1 MTLKISTYTKILPKI
16 KDEKNFTRLSLY
28 SCNNIILINSINVRV
43 SGFKTLKSNLSF
55 FHILRPQTS
64 ARNSCSRK
72 IFTSNKTIRGEKR
85 SHSKRKRV
93 IPEPVDLFL
102 SRYRSGLRFL
112 QTRALSFFL
121 ARTAGVLLTRRRMAI
136 NHGNWLAVYGRRRE
150 GIGFTRDCI
159 TGWGVSQLPGVAFY
173 NVTTDISHPSLP
185 PCSIPR
191 VYPRPQQAR
200 AAHARFKT
208 AISAIINAAILT
220 ECLHGISI
228 RETDDC
234 RRPIIITLN
243 RNLFTNC

>member
-1 MTLKISTYTKILPKI
+1 M
-16 KDEKNFTRLSLY
+16 LSLKAETCY
-28 SCNNIILINSINVRV
+28 GARGSFLIEI
-43 SGFKTLKSNLSF
+43 
-55 FHILRPQTS
+55 
-64 ARNSCSRK
+64 SR
-72 IFTSNKTIRGEKR
+72 
-85 SHSKRKRV
+85 
-93 IPEPVDLFL
+93 
-102 SRYRSGLRFL
+102 GLRFL

-173 NVTTDISHPSLP
+173 NVTTDISLPLP
-185 PCSIPR
+185 PSR

-208 AISAIINAAILT
+208 AVRATINAAILT
-220 ECLHGISI
+220 ECLHNISI

-234 RRPIIITLN
+234 PCPIIMDTLDALN
-243 RNLFTNC
+243 RNLFTDC